1 METIAAVLGGVLI
14 GALAAALIGAGWW
27 GRKLKASAERVARL
41 EQARQQS
48 EQASTQLRKQF
59 DQMRIEV
66 AELRHQ
72 ADRQRA
78 RRDTPAP
85 APVDETPD
93 LLLREAPVEEFPAT
107 MILPRKAL
115 AAAPGTAADEPFPA
129 TMMVPRKP
137 PASS

>member
-1 METIAAVLGGVLI
+1 MDMIAAILGGILV
-14 GALAAALIGAGWW
+14 GALAAALIAAGWW
-27 GRKLKASAERVARL
+27 GRKLKSSAERVARL
-41 EQARQQS
+41 EQARQQAD
-48 EQASTQLRKQF
+48 QTNAQLRKQF

-78 RRDTPAP
+78 RRDSAAATAP
-85 APVDETPD
+85 ADETPD
-93 LLLREAPVEEFPAT
+93 LLLRDAPPVEEFPAT
-107 MILPRKAL
+107 MILPRKAP
-115 AAAPGTAADEPFPA
+115 AAAPDAPFPA